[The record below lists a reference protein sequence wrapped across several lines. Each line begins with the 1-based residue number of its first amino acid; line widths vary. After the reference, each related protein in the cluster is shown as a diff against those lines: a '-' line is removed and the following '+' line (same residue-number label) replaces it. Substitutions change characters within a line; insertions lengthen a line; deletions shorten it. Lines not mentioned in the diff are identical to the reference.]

1 MPRRRFVV
9 AIDGPAGAGKSAAA
23 RELARR
29 LGIPYLDTGAMYRAV
44 ALAALEQGIAFPLD
58 EDGRRRVVELARM
71 LHLRFVTKSS
81 ETIVICNGEDVTG
94 RLRSPEVSQ
103 AASQVSVVPELRR
116 VLVAR
121 QREMGQRGGG
131 VIEGRDIGTVVFP
144 EADLKVFLTARPE
157 VRAQRRFDELRR
169 RGVAVAWE
177 DVMAEQRQRDERDAS
192 REESP
197 LRPAAGAIVLD
208 TSDLTLEEVVG
219 RLAELA
225 ARAGLPLDRS
235 TLAHL

>member
-1 MPRRRFVV
+1 
-9 AIDGPAGAGKSAAA
+9 
-23 RELARR
+23 
-29 LGIPYLDTGAMYRAV
+29 MYRAV
-44 ALAALEQGIAFPLD
+44 ALAALELGMTFPLD
-58 EDGRRRVVELARM
+58 EDGQRRVVELART
-71 LHLRFVTKSS
+71 LHLRFLTKSL

-94 RLRSPEVSQ
+94 KLRSPEVSQ
-103 AASQVSVVPELRR
+103 AASQVSVIPELRR

-121 QREMGQRGGG
+121 QREMGQQEGG

-144 EADLKVFLTARPE
+144 EANLKVFLTARPE

-192 REESP
+192 REDSP
-197 LRPAAGAIVLD
+197 LRPAAGAIILD
-208 TSDLTLEEVVG
+208 TSDLTLEEVVR

>member
-1 MPRRRFVV
+1 
-9 AIDGPAGAGKSAAA
+9 
-23 RELARR
+23 
-29 LGIPYLDTGAMYRAV
+29 MYRAV

-58 EDGRRRVVELARM
+58 EDGQRRVVELART
-71 LHLRFVTKSS
+71 LHLRFLTRSW

-94 RLRSPEVSQ
+94 KLRSREVSQ
-103 AASQVSVVPELRR
+103 AASQVSVIPELRR

-121 QREMGQRGGG
+121 QREMGQQGGG

-144 EADLKVFLTARPE
+144 EAALKVFLTARPE

-177 DVMAEQRQRDERDAS
+177 DVMAEQRERDERDAS
-192 REESP
+192 REDSP
-197 LRPAAGAIVLD
+197 LRPATGAIVLD
-208 TSDLTLEEVVG
+208 TSDLTLEEVVQ